1 MKIRLLPSQREFDQ
15 RPGESVL
22 EAALRSGAAL
32 NYGCTSGTCGKCIA
46 RVAAGNVTKISH
58 SDFSLSEAQRAQN
71 TVLLCCN
78 SATTDTV
85 LEVREAEGSADI
97 PLQNIDL
104 RVRKLE
110 TLTPG
115 MLLLH
120 LRAPRSNTLRFL
132 AGQGA
137 QLDFGLGI
145 MRRLPIASCPCDSLN
160 LQFHISARDHGLF
173 SRVRKLGAN
182 DNVKLHGPFGSFVF
196 EEHSGRPTLFIAYGD
211 GFAPVKSLLEHTL
224 ALERE
229 QPVHV
234 LWLAPPH
241 GHYLH
246 NYCRALAD
254 ALDNVHYTP
263 LIDEGAGQ
271 DVLVQALNDVE
282 NLGDFDVYQSA
293 PRAVLAYAR
302 RALLDRGVPEQRIF
316 SEVAEMREGVT

>member
-1 MKIRLLPSQREFDQ
+1 MKIRLLPSQREFEQ

-32 NYGCTSGTCGKCIA
+32 NYGCTSGTCGKCLA
-46 RVAAGNVTKISH
+46 RVAAGSVSKINY
-58 SDFSLSEAQRAQN
+58 SDFPLSEAQRAQN

-85 LEVREAEGSADI
+85 LEVSEAEGSADI

-120 LRAPRSNTLRFL
+120 LRTPRSTTLRFL

-137 QLDFGLGI
+137 QLDFGMGI
-145 MRRLPIASCPCDSLN
+145 TRRLPIASCPCDSLN
-160 LQFHISARDHGLF
+160 LQFHIPARDLELF
-173 SRVRKLGAN
+173 SRVRKLGGH
-182 DNVKLHGPFGSFVF
+182 DNVKLHGPFGNFVF

-211 GFAPVKSLLEHTL
+211 GFAPIKSLLEHTL

-234 LWLAPPH
+234 LWLAAQH

-246 NYCRALAD
+246 NYCRALVD
-254 ALDNVHYTP
+254 ALDNVHYAP
-263 LIDEGAGQ
+263 LIDDGAGQ
-271 DVLVQALNDVE
+271 AVLAQALDHVE
-282 NLGDFDVYQSA
+282 NLHDFDVYLSA
-293 PRAVLAYAR
+293 PGAVLDYAR
-302 RALLDRGVPEQRIF
+302 RALAARGVPEPRIF
-316 SEVAEMREGVT
+316 SQLAEMREG